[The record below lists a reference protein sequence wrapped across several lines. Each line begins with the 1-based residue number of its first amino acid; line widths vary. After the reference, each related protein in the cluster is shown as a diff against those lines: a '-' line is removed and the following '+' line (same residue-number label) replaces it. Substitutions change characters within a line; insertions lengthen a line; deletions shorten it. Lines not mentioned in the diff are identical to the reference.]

1 MLKWKSLS
9 FLSVIPLLF
18 SCEPLPQNPPDEV
31 NIFIDSPTKTLTKG
45 LKYQLDYHLEGEY
58 NVHNLTFSSS
68 NEDVINVTP
77 TGEIEALN
85 EGSSTITLSYKDK
98 SKDIV
103 FEVEEKEVNQTY
115 LDLVSESKLTNVRLV
130 EDDVSAPLLTSI
142 DESYPEGE
150 AKNPLSHEEV
160 ETIEIISIEQPVE
173 YGDAFLIMLDDIS
186 IVMDLGNFASEYFD
200 DGTNYGQYL
209 SEIYQTYVP
218 DRELDVL
225 ILTHPHADHYGGYP
239 ALTASFD
246 KINYIFDYG
255 YQDGSAYIDNVRLNY
270 YSKGAKYR
278 SIYDVTHG
286 VDNLSS
292 RFYLAPNAFFDWID
306 TGLYNPVLTSSSL
319 YSDENVTSI
328 VGILNFNN
336 FSLLFNGD
344 LQGEASYG
352 DEGIDGEAS
361 LLENNL
367 NNPLF
372 HQVSMLKVAHHG
384 SYLATTYPLL
394 NKLNPQIAIISAGR
408 PASEESYAGTYGIC
422 AGHPHDQ
429 TIERLY
435 NYQERR
441 ETEVYLNY
449 LNGTTHFISDGL
461 TSLYMHGS
469 PLKSNLYGAWR
480 SEVNYSIGDTSEMF
494 NEIKDTSYYRTCV
507 LGL

>member
-1 MLKWKSLS
+1 MKYKYLS

-18 SCEPLPQNPPDEV
+18 GCATEPQDLPDDV
-31 NIFIDSPTKTLTKG
+31 NIFIDSPAKTLTKG
-45 LKYQLDYHLEGEY
+45 LKYQLDYHLDGSY
-58 NVHNLTFSSS
+58 DADDLSFSSS
-68 NEDVINVTP
+68 NEDVMNISS
-77 TGEIEALN
+77 TGEIKVLN
-85 EGSSTITLSYKDK
+85 EGSSTITLSYKEK
-98 SKDIV
+98 SKDII
-103 FEVEEKEVNQTY
+103 FNVEEKEINQAY
-115 LDLVSESKLTNVRLV
+115 LDLVNESKKTNATLV
-130 EDDVSAPLLTSI
+130 SDDASAPLLTSI
-142 DESYPEGE
+142 DVSYPQGE

-160 ETIEIISIEQPVE
+160 ETIEIISIEQPIE

-186 IVMDLGNFASEYFD
+186 IVMDVGNFASEYYD

-209 SEIYQTYVP
+209 SEIYETYVP

-225 ILTHPHADHYGGYP
+225 ILTHPHADHYGGWP
-239 ALTASFD
+239 ALTNSFD

-255 YQDGSAYIDNVRLNY
+255 YDEASAYIDNVRLNY
-270 YSKGAKYR
+270 FAKGAKYR

-292 RFYLAPNAFFDWID
+292 RFYLAPNAFIDWID

-336 FSLLFNGD
+336 FSFLFNGD

-352 DEGIDGEAS
+352 DSGIDGEAS
-361 LLENNL
+361 LLEMNE
-367 NNPLF
+367 NNPNF

-408 PASEESYAGTYGIC
+408 PASDESYAGTYGIC

-435 NYQERR
+435 NYQNRR

-449 LNGTTHFISDGL
+449 LNGTTSFISDGL
-461 TSLYMHGS
+461 TSVYMHGS
-469 PLKSNLYGAWR
+469 PLKSAPYGAWN
-480 SEVNYSIGDTSEMF
+480 SEVSYQIGDVTEMF
-494 NEIKDTSYYRTCV
+494 NEVKDTLYYSTCV

>member
-1 MLKWKSLS
+1 MKYKYLS
-9 FLSVIPLLF
+9 FLSVLAFTF
-18 SCEPLPQNPPDEV
+18 SCAHEGLKDGV
-31 NIFIDSPTKTLTKG
+31 DVFIDSPSKTLVMG
-45 LKYQLDYHLEGEY
+45 QKYQLDYHLEGNY
-58 NVHNLTFSSS
+58 QTNKLSFSSS
-68 NEDVINVTP
+68 NENVIDISQ
-77 TGEIEALN
+77 TGEIKALS
-85 EGSSTITLSYKDK
+85 EGSSTITLTYEELTKE
-98 SKDIV
+98 IIYT
-103 FEVEEKEVNQTY
+103 VEEKEISNTY
-115 LDLVSESKLTNVRLV
+115 LDLVSNSKLTNVSLTS
-130 EDDVSAPLLTSI
+130 DDVSAPLLTSI
-142 DESYPEGE
+142 DTSFTKGE
-150 AKNPLSHEEV
+150 AKNPLSLDEV
-160 ETIEIISIEQPVE
+160 ETIEIISIEQPIE

-186 IVMDLGNFASEYFD
+186 IIMDVGNFASENYD

-209 SEIYQTYVP
+209 SEIYQTYIP

-225 ILTHPHADHYGGYP
+225 IITHPHADHYGGWP

-255 YQDGSAYIDNVRLNY
+255 YNAASAYTDNVRLNY
-270 YSKGAKYR
+270 FAKGAKYR

-286 VDNLSS
+286 VSNLSS
-292 RFYLAPNAFFDWID
+292 RFYLAPNAFIDWID

-336 FSLLFNGD
+336 FSFLFNGD

-352 DEGIDGEAS
+352 DPGIDGEAS
-361 LLENNL
+361 LLEINE
-367 NNPLF
+367 NNPNF
-372 HQVSMLKVAHHG
+372 HQITMLKVAHHG
-384 SYLATTYPLL
+384 SYLASSYALL
-394 NKLNPQIAIISAGR
+394 NKLNPQVAIISAGR
-408 PASEESYAGTYGIC
+408 PSQDESYDGTYGIC

-435 NYQERR
+435 NYQNRR

-469 PLKSNLYGAWR
+469 PLKSSLYGAWN
-480 SEVNYSIGDTSEMF
+480 SEVNYPIGDVSEMF
-494 NEIKDTSYYRTCV
+494 NEVKDTLYYSTCI